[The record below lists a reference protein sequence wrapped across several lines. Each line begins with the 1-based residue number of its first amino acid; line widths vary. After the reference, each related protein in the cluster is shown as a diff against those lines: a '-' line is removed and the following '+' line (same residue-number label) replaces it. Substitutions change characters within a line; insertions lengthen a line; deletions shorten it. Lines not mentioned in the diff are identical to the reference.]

1 MNGSTSLTIK
11 RRVVVTGMGVISPV
25 GNSVEE
31 LWNNLKSGISGID
44 KVTRFDASKFSTKI
58 AAEVKDFDPSKYI
71 DKKEARRMDLT
82 EQYAIVSSQKAFDD
96 AKLGSDSLDLEKA
109 GVVLGSG
116 IGGIDTF
123 EKQHAILLKQG
134 PNRVSPF
141 FIPMM
146 IIDMAAGLVSMRFN
160 FKGPN
165 YATVSACASGAH
177 AIADAFRIVQRGDAE
192 VMIPGGSEATVT
204 PASLAGFCSARAL
217 STRNDEPQK
226 ASRPFDQQ
234 RDGFVMGEGA
244 GMIILE
250 NLDHAQRRGAKIY
263 AEIIGVG
270 MSADAYHI
278 TAPAPGGEGAVR
290 SMQLALKDADLSPE
304 SVDYINS
311 HGTSTDL
318 GDLTECQAIKA
329 VFGEHA
335 YKIPV
340 NSTKSM
346 VGHLLGAAG
355 AVELIA
361 AIKSMEEGILH
372 PTINYEFPDPECDLD
387 FVPNQKRST
396 HIDRA
401 ISNSFGFGGHNIT
414 IAVKKFVP

>member
-11 RRVVVTGMGVISPV
+11 RRVVVTGMGVISPI

-31 LWNNLKSGISGID
+31 LWSNLKDGVSGID
-44 KVTRFDASKFSTKI
+44 KVTKFDTSEFSTKI
-58 AAEVKDFDPSKYI
+58 VAEVKDFDPSKYI
-71 DKKEARRMDLT
+71 DKKEARRMDLA
-82 EQYAIVSSQKAFDD
+82 EQYAIVGAQQAFDH
-96 AKLGSDSLDLEKA
+96 AKLGCDSLDLEKA
-109 GVVLGSG
+109 GVVVGSG
-116 IGGIDTF
+116 IGGIGTF

-177 AIADAFRIVQRGDAE
+177 AIADAFRIIQRDDAE
-192 VMIPGGSEATVT
+192 VMITGGSEASIT
-204 PASLAGFCSARAL
+204 PVSLAGFCSSRAM
-217 STRNDEPQK
+217 STRNEEPEK
-226 ASRPFDQQ
+226 ASRPFDKQ

-244 GMIILE
+244 GMMIFE
-250 NLDHAQRRGAKIY
+250 SLDHAQRREAKIY

-270 MSADAYHI
+270 MSGDAYHI
-278 TAPAPGGEGAVR
+278 TAPAPGGEGAIR
-290 SMQLALKDADLSPE
+290 SIQLALKDAGISPE

-346 VGHLLGAAG
+346 IGHLLGAGG
-355 AVELIA
+355 AVELA
-361 AIKSMEEGILH
+361 VTIKSIEEGILH

-387 FVPNQKRST
+387 FVPNQKRKAT
-396 HIDRA
+396 INTA

>member
-1 MNGSTSLTIK
+1 MK
-11 RRVVVTGMGVISPV
+11 RRVVVTGLGVISPV

-31 LWNNLKSGISGID
+31 FWGNLKNGVSGIG
-44 KVTRFDASKFSTKI
+44 KVTRFDATEFSTKI
-58 AAEVKDFDPSKYI
+58 AGEVKDFDPSKYI
-71 DKKEARRMDLT
+71 DKKEARRLDLI
-82 EQYAIVSSQKAFDD
+82 EQYAIVAAQQAFDD
-96 AKLGSDSLDLEKA
+96 AGLGSDSLDLERA
-109 GVVLGSG
+109 GVVVGSG

-123 EKQHAILLKQG
+123 EKQHAILLNQG

-146 IIDMAAGLVSMRFN
+146 IIDMSAGLISMRFN

-177 AIADAFRIVQRGDAE
+177 AIADAFKIIQRADAE
-192 VMIPGGSEATVT
+192 VMITGGSEATIT
-204 PASLAGFCSARAL
+204 PASMAGFCSARAM
-217 STRNDEPQK
+217 STKNDEPQK
-226 ASRPFDQQ
+226 ASRPFDKQ

-250 NLDHAQRRGAKIY
+250 SLEHAQKREARIY
-263 AEIIGVG
+263 AEFLGVG

-278 TAPAPGGEGAVR
+278 TAPAPGGEGAIR
-290 SMQLALKDADLSPE
+290 AMRLALKDADLSPE
-304 SVDYINS
+304 SVDYINT

-318 GDLTECQAIKA
+318 GDMTECQAIKA

-335 YKIPV
+335 YKIPM

-346 VGHLLGAAG
+346 IGHLLGAAG
-355 AVELIA
+355 AVELVA
-361 AIKSMEEGILH
+361 TIKSLQEGILH
-372 PTINYEFPDPECDLD
+372 PTINYEFPDLECNLD
-387 FVPNQKRST
+387 FVPNQKREANLKT
-396 HIDRA
+396 A
-401 ISNSFGFGGHNIT
+401 ISNSFGFGGHNIS

>member
-1 MNGSTSLTIK
+1 MK
-11 RRVVVTGMGVISPV
+11 RRVVVTGMGVISPI

-31 LWNNLKSGISGID
+31 FWVKLENGFSGVGLVS
-44 KVTRFDASKFSTKI
+44 KFDASQFSTKI
-58 AAEVKDFDPSKYI
+58 AAEVKNFDPSEYI

-82 EQYAIVSSQKAFDD
+82 EQYAIVCAQQAFDD

-109 GVVLGSG
+109 GVVVGGG
-116 IGGIDTF
+116 IGGIGTF
-123 EKQHAILLKQG
+123 EKQHAVLLKQG
-134 PNRVSPF
+134 PNRISPF

-146 IIDMAAGLVSMRFN
+146 IIDMTAGLISMRFN

-177 AIADAFRIVQRGDAE
+177 AIADAFRIIQRGDAE
-192 VMIPGGSEATVT
+192 VMITGGSEASIT
-204 PASLAGFCSARAL
+204 PASLAGFCSSRAL

-226 ASRPFDQQ
+226 ASRPFDEQ

-244 GMIILE
+244 GMMILE
-250 NLDHAQRRGAKIY
+250 SLEHAQKRGARIY

-278 TAPAPGGEGAVR
+278 TAPAPGGEGAIR
-290 SMQLALKDADLSPE
+290 SMRLALKDAGLSPE

-346 VGHLLGAAG
+346 IGHLLGAGG
-355 AVELIA
+355 AVELIVT
-361 AIKSMEEGILH
+361 IRSIREGILH
-372 PTINYEFPDPECDLD
+372 PTINYEFPDPECNLD
-387 FVPNQKRST
+387 FVPNQKRSANINT
-396 HIDRA
+396 A

-414 IAVKKFVP
+414 IAVEKFVR

>member
-1 MNGSTSLTIK
+1 MNGSTSLTTK

-44 KVTRFDASKFSTKI
+44 KVTRFDASEFSTKI

-82 EQYAIVSSQKAFDD
+82 EQYAIVCSQQAFDD

-192 VMIPGGSEATVT
+192 VMITGGSEATVT

-226 ASRPFDQQ
+226 ASRPFDKQ

-250 NLDHAQRRGAKIY
+250 SLDHAKRRGAKIY

-278 TAPAPGGEGAVR
+278 TAPAPGGEGAIR
-290 SMQLALKDADLSPE
+290 SMRLALKDADISSE

-318 GDLTECQAIKA
+318 GDVTECQAIKA

-335 YKIPV
+335 NKIPV

-346 VGHLLGAAG
+346 IGHLLGAAG

-396 HIDRA
+396 NISTA

-414 IAVKKFVP
+414 IAVKKLTT

>member
-1 MNGSTSLTIK
+1 MK
-11 RRVVVTGMGVISPV
+11 RRVVVTGMGVISPI

-31 LWNNLKSGISGID
+31 LWSNLKSGVSGID
-44 KVTRFDASKFSTKI
+44 KVTRFDASEFSTKI
-58 AAEVKDFDPSKYI
+58 AGEVKDFDPSKYI

-82 EQYAIVSSQKAFDD
+82 EQYAVVGAQQAFDD

-109 GVVLGSG
+109 GVVVGSG
-116 IGGIDTF
+116 IGGIGTF

-146 IIDMAAGLVSMRFN
+146 IIDITAGLVSMRFN

-165 YATVSACASGAH
+165 YATVSACASGVH
-177 AIADAFRIVQRGDAE
+177 AIADAFRIIQRGDAE
-192 VMIPGGSEATVT
+192 VMITGGSESSIT
-204 PASLAGFCSARAL
+204 PASLAGFCSSRAL
-217 STRNDEPQK
+217 STRNEEPKK
-226 ASRPFDQQ
+226 ASRPFDKE

-244 GMIILE
+244 GMMILE
-250 NLDHAQRRGAKIY
+250 SLDHAKRRGAKIY

-270 MSADAYHI
+270 MSGDAYHI
-278 TAPAPGGEGAVR
+278 TAPAPGGEGAIR
-290 SMQLALKDADLSPE
+290 SMRLALKDAGLSPE

-346 VGHLLGAAG
+346 IGHLLGAGG

-361 AIKSMEEGILH
+361 TIKSMEEGILH

-387 FVPNQKRST
+387 FVPSQKRSANINT
-396 HIDRA
+396 A

-414 IAVKKFVP
+414 IAVKKFVA

>member
-1 MNGSTSLTIK
+1 MK
-11 RRVVVTGMGVISPV
+11 RRVVVTGMGVTSPI
-25 GNSVEE
+25 GNSVAE
-31 LWNNLKSGISGID
+31 LWSNLKEGVSGID
-44 KVTRFDASKFSTKI
+44 RVTRFDVSDFSTKI
-58 AAEVKDFDPSKYI
+58 AAEVKDFDPSGYI
-71 DKKEARRMDLT
+71 DKKDARRMDLG
-82 EQYAIVSSQKAFDD
+82 EQYALVCAQQAFDD
-96 AKLGSDSLDLEKA
+96 AKLGSDSLDLERA
-109 GVVLGSG
+109 GVVVGSG
-116 IGGIDTF
+116 IGGIGTF
-123 EKQHAILLKQG
+123 EKQHAILLQQG

-146 IIDMAAGLVSMRFN
+146 IIDMAAGLISMRFN

-177 AIADAFRIVQRGDAE
+177 AIADSFRIIQRGEAE
-192 VMIPGGSEATVT
+192 AMITGGSEATVT

-217 STRNDEPQK
+217 STRNDEPQR
-226 ASRPFDQQ
+226 ASRPFDKQ

-244 GMIILE
+244 GLMVLE
-250 NLDHAQRRGAKIY
+250 SLEHAQKRGAKIY

-278 TAPAPGGEGAVR
+278 TAPAPGGEGAIR
-290 SMQLALKDADLSPE
+290 SMRLVLEDADISPK

-346 VGHLLGAAG
+346 IGHLLGAGG

-361 AIKSMEEGILH
+361 TIKSMGEGILH
-372 PTINYEFPDPECDLD
+372 PTLNHEFPDPECDLD
-387 FVPNQKRST
+387 FVPNQKRSADINT
-396 HIDRA
+396 A